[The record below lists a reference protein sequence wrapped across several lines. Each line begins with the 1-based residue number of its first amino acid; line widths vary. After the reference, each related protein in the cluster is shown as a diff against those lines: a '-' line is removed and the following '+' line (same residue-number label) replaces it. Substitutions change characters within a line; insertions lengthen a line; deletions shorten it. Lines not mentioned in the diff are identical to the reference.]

1 MAQLYLASA
10 SPRRAELLTQLGIQF
25 ELVLPNIEERRL
37 ADELPAQYVTRLA
50 LQKARAGEALTA
62 KDKPVLGADTIVVC
76 HDQVLEKPKD
86 FNDACRIWRLLSGA
100 RHQVMTAVALVRS
113 DLEQVVCVQTD
124 VEFAS
129 LSDTDMQSY
138 WASGEPQDKA
148 GAYGIQGLGGQ
159 YVVAINGSYS
169 AVVGLPLY
177 QTNALIKQFIQ

>member
-10 SPRRAELLTQLGIQF
+10 SPRRAELLNQLGIQF
-25 ELVLPNIEERRL
+25 ELVLPNIEEQRL
-37 ADELPAQYVTRLA
+37 ASESPAQYVTRLA
-50 LQKARAGEALTA
+50 LEKARAGEALTP

-76 HDQVLEKPKD
+76 ADQVLEKPTD
-86 FNDACRIWRLLSGA
+86 FNDACRIWRLLSGSK
-100 RHQVMTAVALVRS
+100 HQVMTAVALVRG
-113 DLEQVVCVQTD
+113 DLEQVVCVVTE

-129 LSDTDMQSY
+129 LSDTDMKSY
-138 WASGEPQDKA
+138 WDSGEPQDKA

-169 AVVGLPLY
+169 AVVGLPLF